1 MTASAS
7 TAFSRII
14 APGVWLLLPW
24 WAFAAHKVVSP
35 TSSSANDNVEIT
47 ATITLDEDDI
57 AKKLGADPGKGI
69 ALMEVRV
76 TPKTDK
82 PLRVSPDDFYLLSH
96 NDGQR
101 SQPFEPEQLA
111 GRGGL
116 VLAQGAGTG
125 GGLSKSPGAPIGTGP
140 TGRVQRMPGSGNGI
154 GNMGSTPGDLKTQT
168 NDKDRGNSALLAAI
182 KAKQL
187 PDTTT
192 VDELSGYLLF
202 PLDGKHKV
210 KNMALLYR
218 GQAGHIDLEFE
229 H

>member
-1 MTASAS
+1 
-7 TAFSRII
+7 
-14 APGVWLLLPW
+14 
-24 WAFAAHKVVSP
+24 
-35 TSSSANDNVEIT
+35 
-47 ATITLDEDDI
+47 
-57 AKKLGADPGKGI
+57 
-69 ALMEVRV
+69 
-76 TPKTDK
+76 
-82 PLRVSPDDFYLLSH
+82 
-96 NDGQR
+96 
-101 SQPFEPEQLA
+101 
-111 GRGGL
+111 
-116 VLAQGAGTG
+116 
-125 GGLSKSPGAPIGTGP
+125 
-140 TGRVQRMPGSGNGI
+140 MPGSGNGI
-154 GNMGSTPGDLKTQT
+154 GNMGGTPGDLKTQT

>member
-1 MTASAS
+1 MTVSAPFYRF
-7 TAFSRII
+7 TLAT
-14 APGVWLLLPW
+14 GVWLLLPW
-24 WAFAAHKVVSP
+24 GAFAAHKVVSP
-35 TSSSANDNVEIT
+35 TTSAANDNVEIT

-57 AKKLGADPGKGI
+57 AKKLGADPGKGV
-69 ALMEVRV
+69 AMMEVRV

-101 SQPFEPEQLA
+101 SQAFEPEQLA

-116 VLAQGAGTG
+116 VLAQGPGTP
-125 GGLSKSPGAPIGTGP
+125 GGLSRSPGAPIGTGP
-140 TGRVQRMPGSGNGI
+140 TGRVQRMPGGGNGI
-154 GNMGSTPGDLKTQT
+154 GNTGGEAGGLKTQT
-168 NDKDRGNSALLAAI
+168 NDKDRGNSALLTAI

-192 VDELSGYLLF
+192 ADEISGYLLF
-202 PLDGKHKV
+202 PLEGKHKV

-218 GQAGHIDLEFE
+218 GQGGHIDLEFE

>member
-1 MTASAS
+1 MSA
-7 TAFSRII
+7 AAVPSRI
-14 APGVWLLLPW
+14 ALVTGLTVLLPW
-24 WAFAAHKVVSP
+24 GIFAARKVVSP
-35 TSSSANDNVEIT
+35 TSSAANDNVEIT
-47 ATITLDEDDI
+47 ATITLDEAQI
-57 AKKLGADPGKGI
+57 AQKLGADPGKGI

-82 PLRVSPDDFYLLSH
+82 GLRVSPDDFYLLSH

-116 VLAQGAGTG
+116 VLAQGPGTA
-125 GGLSKSPGAPIGTGP
+125 GGLARTPGAPIGTGP
-140 TGRVQRMPGSGNGI
+140 MGRVQRMPGGGNGI
-154 GNMGSTPGDLKTQT
+154 GNTAGDPGSLKTQT
-168 NDKDRGNSALLAAI
+168 NDKDRGNSTLLAAV

-192 VDELSGYLLF
+192 TDEVSGFLLF
-202 PLDGKHKV
+202 PLEGKHKL